1 MWHFILFVV
10 WLQTL
15 QKNATESDQRS
26 FLSEAIVM
34 SNFDHPNV
42 LPVLGVCL
50 NNNPFFLILEL
61 MEAGDLLAFLRGAR
75 QENVRSDHD
84 NVTVIL

>member
-1 MWHFILFVV
+1 
-10 WLQTL
+10 
-15 QKNATESDQRS
+15 
-26 FLSEAIVM
+26 M

-42 LPVLGVCL
+42 LPVLGVCI

-75 QENVRSDHD
+75 QENVSDHD
-84 NVTVIL
+84 MH

>member
-1 MWHFILFVV
+1 
-10 WLQTL
+10 
-15 QKNATESDQRS
+15 
-26 FLSEAIVM
+26 M

-50 NNNPFFLILEL
+50 NNNPFYLILEL

-75 QENVRSDHD
+75 QENVSKY
-84 NVTVIL
+84 

>member
-1 MWHFILFVV
+1 
-10 WLQTL
+10 
-15 QKNATESDQRS
+15 
-26 FLSEAIVM
+26 M

-50 NNNPFFLILEL
+50 NNNPFYLILEL

-75 QENVRSDHD
+75 QENVSNSD
-84 NVTVIL
+84 ILSLVSNCYILIGSSITDTS

>member
-1 MWHFILFVV
+1 MSTCEDTHVV

-15 QKNATESDQRS
+15 QKNATEADQRS

-34 SNFDHPNV
+34 SNFDHLNV

-75 QENVRSDHD
+75 QENVSDD
-84 NVTVIL
+84 DVQQ